1 MTADVRALDGRIV
14 IIGAGIAG
22 LMTALHLAPRPVLLV
37 SKGLVGAEGSTL
49 WAQGGLAAA
58 IGVDDGAD
66 LHAAD
71 TLAAGDGLCD
81 RQVVQRFT
89 EAAPGAIEALVR
101 LGVGFDY
108 EAGGGLALGLE
119 AAHSRRRIVHAGGDA
134 TGREIMRA
142 LVAAARRTRSI
153 EILEGVEARR
163 LLAADNRV
171 RGVVAVGARG
181 AAILASDRIVIAT
194 GGVGGLYEFSTN
206 PRGSFGQGLALAAH
220 AGAEM
225 ADLEF
230 VQFHPTA
237 LDGLARPA
245 PLVSEAVRGEGA
257 ILIDE
262 TGERFMAGV
271 AGAELAPRDVVAR
284 TIWRRLGE
292 GHRVYLDARG
302 ALGERF
308 ATRFP
313 LIAELCAQAGIDP
326 AREPIP
332 VRPAAHYHMGGV
344 AVDAEGRS
352 SIDRPMGLRRGGAHG
367 PARRQPARQQLAE
380 RSGGLRTP
388 RCDQRRGGAG
398 RAPCPAARGPDSAGA
413 RAERREVD
421 PDEFRRRI
429 ARRARIARGDRG
441 AGAAGGVARGER
453 RSGGGRA
460 HDRRRGAEA
469 TGKSRRAFPHRPSV
483 ESGRTDAFAADARRG
498 VRGRATDRSARA
510 DKEGLIR

>member
-81 RQVVQRFT
+81 PQVVQRFT

-163 LLAADNRV
+163 LLVADNRV

-237 LDGLARPA
+237 LDGPARPA

-352 SIDRPMGLRRGGAHG
+352 SIAGLWVCGEAARTGLHGANRLASNSLSEAAVF
-367 PARRQPARQQLAE
+367 ARLVATSVA
-380 RSGGLRTP
+380 
-388 RCDQRRGGAG
+388 A
-398 RAPCPAARGPDSAGA
+398 APAARLAAPRAVPIPPAPEPSAARSILTNSAGVLRDA
-413 RAERREVD
+413 HGLRAAIAALAPLAASHGASGDPAAVALMIAVAALRRQES
-421 PDEFRRRI
+421 
-429 ARRARIARGDRG
+429 RG
-441 AGAAGGVARGER
+441 A
-453 RSGGGRA
+453 
-460 HDRRRGAEA
+460 H
-469 TGKSRRAFPHRPSV
+469 F
-483 ESGRTDAFAADARRG
+483 RTDHPSKAGEPMRSRLTLEGAFAVAQQIAP
-498 VRGRATDRSARA
+498 RALTKRA
-510 DKEGLIR
+510 